1 MRATSKRA
9 SLLAVLLLSPPA
21 ALLAETVTCPGTV
34 FDDWFGSKWTL
45 TSTRVVESFGL
56 KIGPWQIIEPEL
68 MMVGVYKSSDGRT
81 LTVDCADI
89 RA

>member
-9 SLLAVLLLSPPA
+9 SVLAVLLLLPSA

-45 TSTRVVESFGL
+45 TNTRVTETGGISILG
-56 KIGPWQIIEPEL
+56 ITIIESEIT
-68 MMVGVYKSSDGRT
+68 MVGTYKSSDGRT

>member
-1 MRATSKRA
+1 MRTTSKRA
-9 SLLAVLLLSPPA
+9 SLLAVLLLSPSA
-21 ALLAETVTCPGTV
+21 ALLAGTVTCPGTV

-45 TSTRVVESFGL
+45 TSTRVVETGGISFFGVT
-56 KIGPWQIIEPEL
+56 IIESEIT
-68 MMVGVYKSSDGRT
+68 MAGTYKSSDGRT